1 MKNII
6 TYINESLQ
14 LGKNNRNKQFEEIVN
29 KAYTKAD
36 EKTLND
42 KTNGAMT
49 MDIFKKFAV
58 DIVSAFSNDIVR
70 VEMYNDYGTA
80 NFGWEFYNKRNK
92 LIHDLKWHNTLK
104 EWQSKKGRYSIS
116 DEIDKF
122 ILDNSKYY
130 IKGV

>member
-14 LGKNNRNKQFEEIVN
+14 LGKDNRNKQFEEIVN
-29 KAYTKAD
+29 KAYSDAD
-36 EKTLND
+36 AKLLND
-42 KTNGAMT
+42 KTDGSMT

-58 DIVSAFSNDIVR
+58 DIISAFPNDIFR
-70 VEMYNDYGTA
+70 VEMYNDYKSA

-92 LIHDLKWHNTLK
+92 LIHDLKWHNARE